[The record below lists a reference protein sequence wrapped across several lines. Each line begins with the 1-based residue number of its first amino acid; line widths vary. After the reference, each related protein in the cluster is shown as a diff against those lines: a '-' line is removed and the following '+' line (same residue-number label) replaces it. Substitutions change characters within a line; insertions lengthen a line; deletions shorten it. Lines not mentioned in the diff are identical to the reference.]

1 MNYVAL
7 KMLFGDRAKYL
18 MLLCGLTFAVMLI
31 VQQGSIFWGL
41 MIWSQSS
48 VSNLNVPIWV
58 TDPGIAQVDEVKPI
72 ADTAVD
78 RVRSV
83 PGVEWAVPLYKG
95 LLRARLSNGDYHQI
109 TLTGLESSTLI
120 GRPAEV
126 LEGRFEDVLQ
136 PDAVVLDQ
144 WAVERMG
151 GPDVIKIG
159 TVFELN
165 DKLAR
170 VVAIAKTQKSFTN
183 IPVVYT
189 TYERAIRYVPRERRT
204 LSYVL
209 AKAKDGV
216 PVAEVTKRIHEQTG
230 LGAFTA
236 EDFGWK
242 TIGWVLKNTGI
253 GINFGTT
260 ILLGFIVGM
269 AIAGQT
275 FYLFTVENL
284 RQFGALKAM
293 GASTFTLARMIL
305 LQAFTVGLTG
315 YGVGIGLA
323 TVFGFFTARSGGLP
337 FIETWRLLLLV
348 LGALLVLSTYAGRG
362 PTAAADVERC
372 VRGADAVIHCLG
384 IGGTGDGSPTTLVS
398 DSVKVV
404 LAAMKSHGVPRIVC
418 MSNIGVG
425 GSGP

>member
-41 MIWSQSS
+41 MMWSQASIT
-48 VSNLNVPIWV
+48 NLNVPIWV

-83 PGVEWAVPLYKG
+83 DGVEWAVPLYKG
-95 LLRARLSNGDYHQI
+95 LLRARLANGEYHQI
-109 TLTGLESSTLI
+109 TLTGLESATLI

-126 LEGRFEDVLQ
+126 LEGRFEDILQ

-151 GPDVIKIG
+151 GPTVIKVG
-159 TVFELN
+159 TIFELN

-189 TYERAIRYVPRERRT
+189 TYERAIRYIPHERRT

-209 AKAKDGV
+209 AKAKDGI
-216 PVAEVTKRIHEQTG
+216 PVEDVIQRIQTQTG

-236 EDFGWK
+236 EEFGWK
-242 TIGWVLKNTGI
+242 TILWVLKNTGI

-293 GASTFTLARMIL
+293 GASTLTLARMIL

-323 TVFGFFTARSGGLP
+323 TVFGYLTASGGSLP
-337 FIETWRLLLLV
+337 FVETWQLLLLV
-348 LGALLVLSTYAGRG
+348 LVALLTICIVSATVSIVKLARLE
-362 PTAAADVERC
+362 P
-372 VRGADAVIHCLG
+372 G
-384 IGGTGDGSPTTLVS
+384 IVF
-398 DSVKVV
+398 
-404 LAAMKSHGVPRIVC
+404 R
-418 MSNIGVG
+418 
-425 GSGP
+425 

>member
-1 MNYVAL
+1 MNYIAL

-48 VSNLNVPIWV
+48 ISNINVPIWV

-72 ADTAVD
+72 AGTAVD

-83 PGVEWAVPLYKG
+83 PGVEWAVPLFKG
-95 LLRARLSNGDYHQI
+95 LLRARLSNGEYHQI
-109 TLTGLESSTLI
+109 TLAGLESSTLI

-126 LEGRFEDVLQ
+126 LEGRFEDILQ
-136 PDAVVLDQ
+136 PDAVAVDQ

-151 GPDVIKIG
+151 GPDIIKVG
-159 TVFELN
+159 TIFELN

-189 TYERAIRYVPRERRT
+189 TYERAIHYVPAERRT

-209 AKAKDGV
+209 AKGKDGI
-216 PVAEVTKRIHEQTG
+216 PIQEVTRRIHEQTG

-236 EDFGWK
+236 EEFGWK

-269 AIAGQT
+269 AISGQT

-293 GASTFTLARMIL
+293 GASTFTLAKMIL

-315 YGVGIGLA
+315 YGVGVGLA
-323 TVFGFFTARSGGLP
+323 TAFGYVTARGGSLP
-337 FIETWRLLLLV
+337 FIETWQLLLLV
-348 LGALLVLSTYAGRG
+348 LVGLLTICTFSALIS
-362 PTAAADVERC
+362 
-372 VRGADAVIHCLG
+372 I
-384 IGGTGDGSPTTLVS
+384 
-398 DSVKVV
+398 VK
-404 LAAMKSHGVPRIVC
+404 LAKLEPAIVFR
-418 MSNIGVG
+418 
-425 GSGP
+425 

>member
-18 MLLCGLTFAVMLI
+18 MLLCGLTFSVMLI

-41 MIWSQSS
+41 MMWSQASI
-48 VSNLNVPIWV
+48 SNVNVPIWV

-72 ADTAVD
+72 ASTAVD

-83 PGVEWAVPLYKG
+83 DGVEWAVPLYKG
-95 LLRARLSNGDYHQI
+95 LLRARLTSGEYHQI

-126 LEGRFEDVLQ
+126 LEGRFEDILQ

-151 GPDVIKIG
+151 GPTVVTVG
-159 TVFELN
+159 TIFELN

-189 TYERAIRYVPRERRT
+189 TYERAVRYVPRERRT

-216 PVAEVTKRIHEQTG
+216 PAEDVIQRIRAQTG
-230 LGAFTA
+230 LGAFT
-236 EDFGWK
+236 EDDFGVK
-242 TIGWVLKNTGI
+242 TITWVLKNTGI

-293 GASTFTLARMIL
+293 GASGFTLARMIL

-315 YGVGIGLA
+315 YGLGIGLA
-323 TVFGFFTARSGGLP
+323 TVFGFLTARSGGLP
-337 FIETWRLLLLV
+337 FVETWQLLLLV
-348 LGALLVLSTYAGRG
+348 LVALLTICTISALIS
-362 PTAAADVERC
+362 
-372 VRGADAVIHCLG
+372 I
-384 IGGTGDGSPTTLVS
+384 
-398 DSVKVV
+398 VK
-404 LAAMKSHGVPRIVC
+404 LARLEPAIVFR
-418 MSNIGVG
+418 
-425 GSGP
+425 

>member
-7 KMLFGDRAKYL
+7 KMLYGDRAKYL

-48 VSNLNVPIWV
+48 VTNLNVPIWV

-151 GPDVIKIG
+151 GPSVIKIG

-189 TYERAIRYVPRERRT
+189 TYERAIRYIPRERRT

-323 TVFGFFTARSGGLP
+323 TVFGYFSARSGGLP
-337 FIETWRLLLLV
+337 FIETWQLLLLV
-348 LGALLVLSTYAGRG
+348 LVALLAICTFSALIS
-362 PTAAADVERC
+362 
-372 VRGADAVIHCLG
+372 I
-384 IGGTGDGSPTTLVS
+384 I
-398 DSVKVV
+398 K
-404 LAAMKSHGVPRIVC
+404 LARLEPAIVFR
-418 MSNIGVG
+418 
-425 GSGP
+425 

>member
-48 VSNLNVPIWV
+48 ISNVNVPIWV
-58 TDPGIAQVDEVKPI
+58 TDPGIGQVDEVKPI
-72 ADTAVD
+72 ADTTVD

-83 PGVEWAVPLYKG
+83 SGVEWAVPLYKG
-95 LLRARLSNGDYHQI
+95 LLRARLASGNYHQI

-126 LEGRFEDVLQ
+126 LEGQFEDIRQ

-151 GPDVIKIG
+151 GPSVVGIG
-159 TVFELN
+159 TIFELN
-165 DKLAR
+165 DKVAR

-189 TYERAIRYVPRERRT
+189 TYERAMRYVPRERRT
-204 LSYVL
+204 LAYVL
-209 AKAKDGV
+209 AKPREGV
-216 PVAEVTKRIHEQTG
+216 PVNEVTDRIERETG
-230 LGAFTA
+230 LGAYTG
-236 EDFGWK
+236 EQFGMK
-242 TIGWVLKNTGI
+242 TIRWVLKNTGI
-253 GINFGTT
+253 GVNFGTT

-293 GASTFTLARMIL
+293 GTSTFTLARMIL

-315 YGVGIGLA
+315 YGVGVGLA
-323 TVFGFFTARSGGLP
+323 TLFGVLAASGGGLP
-337 FIETWRLLLLV
+337 FVETWQLLV
-348 LGALLVLSTYAGRG
+348 LVLVALLAIC
-362 PTAAADVERC
+362 TASALISIIKLARLEP
-372 VRGADAVIHCLG
+372 G
-384 IGGTGDGSPTTLVS
+384 IVF
-398 DSVKVV
+398 
-404 LAAMKSHGVPRIVC
+404 R
-418 MSNIGVG
+418 
-425 GSGP
+425 

>member
-18 MLLCGLTFAVMLI
+18 MLLCGLTFSVMLI

-48 VSNLNVPIWV
+48 ISNLNVPIWV

-72 ADTAVD
+72 AGTAVD

-83 PGVEWAVPLYKG
+83 SGVEWAVPLFKG
-95 LLRARLSNGDYHQI
+95 LLRARLSNGEYHQI
-109 TLTGLESSTLI
+109 VLAGLESSSLI

-126 LEGRFEDVLQ
+126 LEGRFEDILQ
-136 PDAVVLDQ
+136 PDAVALDQ

-151 GPDVIKIG
+151 GPDIIKVG
-159 TVFELN
+159 TIFELN

-189 TYERAIRYVPRERRT
+189 TYERAIHYVPAERRT

-209 AKAKDGV
+209 AKSKDGI
-216 PVAEVTKRIHEQTG
+216 PIQEVTRRIREQTG

-236 EDFGWK
+236 EEFGWK

-269 AIAGQT
+269 AISGQT

-293 GASTFTLARMIL
+293 GASTFTLAKMIL

-315 YGVGIGLA
+315 YGVGVGLA
-323 TVFGFFTARSGGLP
+323 TAFGYVTARGGSLP
-337 FIETWRLLLLV
+337 FIETWQLLLLV
-348 LGALLVLSTYAGRG
+348 LVGLLTICTFSALIS
-362 PTAAADVERC
+362 
-372 VRGADAVIHCLG
+372 I
-384 IGGTGDGSPTTLVS
+384 
-398 DSVKVV
+398 VK
-404 LAAMKSHGVPRIVC
+404 LAKLEPAIVFR
-418 MSNIGVG
+418 
-425 GSGP
+425 

>member
-48 VSNLNVPIWV
+48 ISNLNVPIWV

-95 LLRARLSNGDYHQI
+95 LLRARLANGEYHQI

-126 LEGRFEDVLQ
+126 LEGRFEDILQ

-151 GPDVIKIG
+151 GPGVIWVG

-183 IPVVYT
+183 IPVIYT

-209 AKAKDGV
+209 AKPKAGLPID
-216 PVAEVTKRIHEQTG
+216 EVTARIREQTG

-236 EDFGWK
+236 EEFSWK

-293 GASTFTLARMIL
+293 GASTFTLAQMIL

-315 YGVGIGLA
+315 YGIGLGLA
-323 TVFGFFTARSGGLP
+323 TAFGYMTASGGGLP
-337 FIETWRLLLLV
+337 FVETWQLLV
-348 LGALLVLSTYAGRG
+348 L
-362 PTAAADVERC
+362 
-372 VRGADAVIHCLG
+372 
-384 IGGTGDGSPTTLVS
+384 
-398 DSVKVV
+398 V
-404 LAAMKSHGVPRIVC
+404 LAALLTICAFSALISIIKLARLEPAIVFR
-418 MSNIGVG
+418 GA
-425 GSGP
+425 

>member
-41 MIWSQSS
+41 MMWSQASIT
-48 VSNLNVPIWV
+48 NLNVPIWV
-58 TDPGIAQVDEVKPI
+58 TDPGIAQVDEVKPL

-83 PGVEWAVPLYKG
+83 DGVEWAVPLYKG
-95 LLRARLSNGDYHQI
+95 LLRARLATGEYHQI
-109 TLTGLESSTLI
+109 TLTGLESATLI

-126 LEGRFEDVLQ
+126 LEGRFEDILQ

-151 GPDVIKIG
+151 GPTVVRVG
-159 TVFELN
+159 TIFELN

-189 TYERAIRYVPRERRT
+189 TYERAMRYVPHERRI

-209 AKAKDGV
+209 AKHKDGV
-216 PVAEVTKRIHEQTG
+216 PVEDVVQRIRTQTG
-230 LGAFTA
+230 LGAFTQ
-236 EDFGWK
+236 EDFGFK
-242 TIGWVLKNTGI
+242 TYMWVLVNTGI

-275 FYLFTVENL
+275 FYLFTIENL

-293 GASTFTLARMIL
+293 GASSFTLSRMIL

-315 YGVGIGLA
+315 YGIGIGFA
-323 TVFGFFTARSGGLP
+323 TVFGFLTARGGNLP
-337 FIETWRLLLLV
+337 FAETWQLLLLV
-348 LGALLVLSTYAGRG
+348 LAALLAI
-362 PTAAADVERC
+362 C
-372 VRGADAVIHCLG
+372 
-384 IGGTGDGSPTTLVS
+384 LVS
-398 DSVKVV
+398 ASVSIIK
-404 LAAMKSHGVPRIVC
+404 LARLEPAIVFR
-418 MSNIGVG
+418 
-425 GSGP
+425 

>member
-48 VSNLNVPIWV
+48 ISNLNVPIWV
-58 TDPGIAQVDEVKPI
+58 TDPGISQVDEVKPI

-95 LLRARLSNGDYHQI
+95 LLRARLSNGEYHQI

-120 GRPAEV
+120 GRPAEI
-126 LEGRFEDVLQ
+126 LEGRFEDILQ
-136 PDAVVLDQ
+136 PDAVALDQ
-144 WAVERMG
+144 WAVKRMG
-151 GPDVIKIG
+151 GPTVIKIG
-159 TVFELN
+159 TIFELN

-216 PVAEVTKRIHEQTG
+216 PVEEVTRRIHEQTG

-236 EDFGWK
+236 EEFGWK
-242 TIGWVLKNTGI
+242 TIWWVLKNTGI
-253 GINFGTT
+253 GTNFGTT

-293 GASTFTLARMIL
+293 GASTFALSRMIL

-323 TVFGFFTARSGGLP
+323 TVFGFLTARSGGFP
-337 FIETWRLLLLV
+337 FIETWQLLLLV
-348 LGALLVLSTYAGRG
+348 LVALLAICTFSALISIVKLARLE
-362 PTAAADVERC
+362 P
-372 VRGADAVIHCLG
+372 G
-384 IGGTGDGSPTTLVS
+384 IVF
-398 DSVKVV
+398 
-404 LAAMKSHGVPRIVC
+404 R
-418 MSNIGVG
+418 
-425 GSGP
+425 

>member
-41 MIWSQSS
+41 MMWSQASIT
-48 VSNLNVPIWV
+48 NLNVPIWV
-58 TDPGIAQVDEVKPI
+58 TDPGIAQVDEVKPL

-83 PGVEWAVPLYKG
+83 DGVEWAVPLYKG
-95 LLRARLSNGDYHQI
+95 LLRARLATGEYHQI
-109 TLTGLESSTLI
+109 TLTGLESATLI

-126 LEGRFEDVLQ
+126 LEGRFEDILQ

-151 GPDVIKIG
+151 GPTVVRVG
-159 TVFELN
+159 TIFELN

-189 TYERAIRYVPRERRT
+189 TYERAMRYVPHERRI

-209 AKAKDGV
+209 AKHKDGV
-216 PVAEVTKRIHEQTG
+216 PVEDVVQRIRTQTG
-230 LGAFTA
+230 LGAFTQ
-236 EDFGWK
+236 EDFGFK
-242 TIGWVLKNTGI
+242 TYMWVLVNTGI

-275 FYLFTVENL
+275 FYLFTIENL

-293 GASTFTLARMIL
+293 GASSFTLSRMIL

-315 YGVGIGLA
+315 YGIGIGFA
-323 TVFGFFTARSGGLP
+323 TVFGFLTARGGNLP
-337 FIETWRLLLLV
+337 FAETWQLLLLV
-348 LGALLVLSTYAGRG
+348 LVALLAI
-362 PTAAADVERC
+362 C
-372 VRGADAVIHCLG
+372 
-384 IGGTGDGSPTTLVS
+384 LVS
-398 DSVKVV
+398 ASVSIIK
-404 LAAMKSHGVPRIVC
+404 LARLEPAIVFR
-418 MSNIGVG
+418 
-425 GSGP
+425 

>member
-41 MIWSQSS
+41 MMWSQSS
-48 VSNLNVPIWV
+48 VSNINVPIWV
-58 TDPGIAQVDEVKPI
+58 TDPGIGQVDEVKPI

-83 PGVEWAVPLYKG
+83 SGVEWAVPLYKG
-95 LLRARLSNGDYHQI
+95 VLRARLSNGDYHQI
-109 TLTGLESSTLI
+109 TLTGLDASTLI
-120 GRPAEV
+120 GRPTEV
-126 LEGRFEDVLQ
+126 LEGRFEDILQ

-151 GPDVIKIG
+151 GPTVITIG

-170 VVAIAKTQKSFTN
+170 VVAIAKTQKNFTN

-189 TYERAIRYVPRERRT
+189 TYDRAIRYVPRERRT

-216 PVAEVTKRIHEQTG
+216 PAAEVTARIQEQTG

-236 EDFGWK
+236 QDFGWK
-242 TIGWVLKNTGI
+242 TISWVLKNTGI

-284 RQFGALKAM
+284 KQFGALKAM
-293 GASTFTLARMIL
+293 GASTLTLARMIL

-315 YGVGIGLA
+315 YGIGIGLA
-323 TVFGFFTARSGGLP
+323 TGFGFLSARGGGLP
-337 FIETWRLLLLV
+337 FVETWQLLLV
-348 LGALLVLSTYAGRG
+348 VLIALL
-362 PTAAADVERC
+362 
-372 VRGADAVIHCLG
+372 G
-384 IGGTGDGSPTTLVS
+384 ICACSALIS
-398 DSVKVV
+398 IVK
-404 LAAMKSHGVPRIVC
+404 LARLEPAIVFR
-418 MSNIGVG
+418 
-425 GSGP
+425 

>member
-1 MNYVAL
+1 MSYVAL
-7 KMLFGDRAKYL
+7 KMLFGDRAKYF

-41 MIWSQSS
+41 MMWSQSS
-48 VSNLNVPIWV
+48 VSNINVPIWV
-58 TDPGIAQVDEVKPI
+58 TDPGIGQVDEVKPI

-83 PGVEWAVPLYKG
+83 SGVEWAVPLYKG
-95 LLRARLSNGDYHQI
+95 VLRARLSNGDYHQI
-109 TLTGLESSTLI
+109 TLTGVDASTLI

-126 LEGRFEDVLQ
+126 LESRFEDILQ

-151 GPDVIKIG
+151 GPTVITIG

-170 VVAIAKTQKSFTN
+170 VVVIAKTQKNFTN

-189 TYERAIRYVPRERRT
+189 TYDRAIRYVPRERRT

-216 PVAEVTKRIHEQTG
+216 TEAEVTARIQEQTG

-236 EDFGWK
+236 QDFGWK
-242 TIGWVLKNTGI
+242 TINWVFRNTGI

-260 ILLGFIVGM
+260 ILLGFLVGM

-284 RQFGALKAM
+284 KQFGALKAM

-315 YGVGIGLA
+315 YGIGIGLA
-323 TVFGFFTARSGGLP
+323 TGFGFLSAKGGGLP
-337 FIETWRLLLLV
+337 FVETWQLLLV
-348 LGALLVLSTYAGRG
+348 VLIALLGICASS
-362 PTAAADVERC
+362 
-372 VRGADAVIHCLG
+372 AVIS
-384 IGGTGDGSPTTLVS
+384 I
-398 DSVKVV
+398 VK
-404 LAAMKSHGVPRIVC
+404 LARLEPAIVFR
-418 MSNIGVG
+418 
-425 GSGP
+425 

>member
-18 MLLCGLTFAVMLI
+18 MLLCGLSFAVMLI

-41 MIWSQSS
+41 MMWSQASITN
-48 VSNLNVPIWV
+48 VNVPIWV

-78 RVRSV
+78 RVRSID
-83 PGVEWAVPLYKG
+83 GVEWAVPLYKG
-95 LLRARLSNGDYHQI
+95 LLRARLPNGEYHQV
-109 TLTGLESSTLI
+109 TLTGLESATLI

-126 LEGRFEDVLQ
+126 LEGRFEDIRQ

-151 GPDVIKIG
+151 GPTVVTVG
-159 TVFELN
+159 TIFELN

-170 VVAIAKTQKSFTN
+170 IVAIAKTQKSFTN

-189 TYERAIRYVPRERRT
+189 TYERAIHYVPRERRT

-209 AKAKDGV
+209 AKAKDDI
-216 PVAEVTKRIHEQTG
+216 PVEDVIERIQSQTG

-236 EDFGWK
+236 EGFGMK
-242 TIGWVLKNTGI
+242 TIVWVLKNTGI

-293 GASTFTLARMIL
+293 GTSTLTLARMII

-315 YGVGIGLA
+315 YGVGVGLA
-323 TVFGFFTARSGGLP
+323 TLFGFLAAHGGNLP
-337 FIETWRLLLLV
+337 FAETWQLLLLV
-348 LGALLVLSTYAGRG
+348 LVALLAICIVSASVSIIKL
-362 PTAAADVERC
+362 
-372 VRGADAVIHCLG
+372 VRLEPG
-384 IGGTGDGSPTTLVS
+384 IVF
-398 DSVKVV
+398 
-404 LAAMKSHGVPRIVC
+404 R
-418 MSNIGVG
+418 
-425 GSGP
+425 

>member
-7 KMLFGDRAKYL
+7 RMLFGDRAKYL

-151 GPDVIKIG
+151 GPNVIKIG

-216 PVAEVTKRIHEQTG
+216 SPAEVTARIHEQTG

-337 FIETWRLLLLV
+337 FIETWQLLLLV
-348 LGALLVLSTYAGRG
+348 LVALLAICTFSALIS
-362 PTAAADVERC
+362 
-372 VRGADAVIHCLG
+372 I
-384 IGGTGDGSPTTLVS
+384 I
-398 DSVKVV
+398 K
-404 LAAMKSHGVPRIVC
+404 LARLEPAIVFR
-418 MSNIGVG
+418 
-425 GSGP
+425 

>member
-151 GPDVIKIG
+151 GPSIIKIG

-216 PVAEVTKRIHEQTG
+216 PVTEVTRRIHEQTG

-236 EDFGWK
+236 GDFGWK

-337 FIETWRLLLLV
+337 FIETWQLLLLV
-348 LGALLVLSTYAGRG
+348 LVALLAICTFSALIS
-362 PTAAADVERC
+362 
-372 VRGADAVIHCLG
+372 I
-384 IGGTGDGSPTTLVS
+384 
-398 DSVKVV
+398 VK
-404 LAAMKSHGVPRIVC
+404 LARLEPAIVFR
-418 MSNIGVG
+418 
-425 GSGP
+425 

>member
-18 MLLCGLTFAVMLI
+18 MLLCGLTFSVMLI

-41 MIWSQSS
+41 MMWSQASI
-48 VSNLNVPIWV
+48 SNVNVPIWV

-72 ADTAVD
+72 ASTAVD
-78 RVRSV
+78 RVRSID
-83 PGVEWAVPLYKG
+83 GVEWAVPLYKG
-95 LLRARLSNGDYHQI
+95 LLRARLANGDYHQI

-126 LEGRFEDVLQ
+126 LEGRFEDILQ

-151 GPDVIKIG
+151 GPSVVTVG
-159 TVFELN
+159 TIFELN

-189 TYERAIRYVPRERRT
+189 TYERALRYVPRERRA

-209 AKAKDGV
+209 AKAQDGV
-216 PVAEVTKRIHEQTG
+216 PVEDVIQRIRVQTG
-230 LGAFTA
+230 LGAFTE
-236 EDFGWK
+236 EDFGLK
-242 TIGWVLKNTGI
+242 TIMWVLKNTGI

-293 GASTFTLARMIL
+293 GASGLTLARMIL

-315 YGVGIGLA
+315 YGLGIGLA
-323 TVFGFFTARSGGLP
+323 TVFGFLTARGGSLP
-337 FIETWRLLLLV
+337 FVETWQLLLLV
-348 LGALLVLSTYAGRG
+348 LVALLTICTLSALISI
-362 PTAAADVERC
+362 VKL
-372 VRGADAVIHCLG
+372 VRLEPA
-384 IGGTGDGSPTTLVS
+384 
-398 DSVKVV
+398 
-404 LAAMKSHGVPRIVC
+404 IVFR
-418 MSNIGVG
+418 
-425 GSGP
+425 

>member
-18 MLLCGLTFAVMLI
+18 MLLCGLSFAVMLI

-41 MIWSQSS
+41 MMWSQASITN
-48 VSNLNVPIWV
+48 VNVPIWV

-78 RVRSV
+78 RVRSID
-83 PGVEWAVPLYKG
+83 GIEWAVPLYKG
-95 LLRARLSNGDYHQI
+95 LLRARLANGEYHQV
-109 TLTGLESSTLI
+109 TLTGLESATLI

-126 LEGRFEDVLQ
+126 LEGRFEDILQ

-151 GPDVIKIG
+151 GPTVVTVG

-170 VVAIAKTQKSFTN
+170 IVAIAKTQKSFTN

-189 TYERAIRYVPRERRT
+189 TYERAIHYVPRERRT

-209 AKAKDGV
+209 AKAKDEI
-216 PVAEVTKRIHEQTG
+216 PVEEVIQRIRSQTG

-236 EDFGWK
+236 EDFGMK
-242 TIGWVLKNTGI
+242 TIVWVLKNTGI

-293 GASTFTLARMIL
+293 GTSTFTLARMIT

-315 YGVGIGLA
+315 YGVGVGLA
-323 TVFGFFTARSGGLP
+323 TLFGFLAAHGGNLP
-337 FIETWRLLLLV
+337 FAETWQLLLLV
-348 LGALLVLSTYAGRG
+348 LVALLAICIVSASVSIIKL
-362 PTAAADVERC
+362 
-372 VRGADAVIHCLG
+372 VRLEPG
-384 IGGTGDGSPTTLVS
+384 IVF
-398 DSVKVV
+398 
-404 LAAMKSHGVPRIVC
+404 R
-418 MSNIGVG
+418 
-425 GSGP
+425 

>member
-18 MLLCGLTFAVMLI
+18 MLLCGLTFSVMLI
-31 VQQGSIFWGL
+31 IQQGSIFWGL
-41 MIWSQSS
+41 MIWSQANI
-48 VSNLNVPIWV
+48 SNLRVPIWV

-95 LLRARLSNGDYHQI
+95 LLRARLSNGEYHQI

-126 LEGRFEDVLQ
+126 LEGRFEDILQ
-136 PDAVVLDQ
+136 PDAVALDQ

-151 GPDVIKIG
+151 GPAIIKIG
-159 TVFELN
+159 TIFELN

-183 IPVVYT
+183 VPVVYT

-216 PVAEVTKRIHEQTG
+216 PVDEVIQRIQTQTG

-253 GINFGTT
+253 GVNFGTT
-260 ILLGFIVGM
+260 IFLGFVVGM

-293 GASTFTLARMIL
+293 GASTAALARMIL

-315 YGVGIGLA
+315 YGVGAGLA
-323 TVFGFFTARSGGLP
+323 TLFGVLTARGGTLP
-337 FIETWRLLLLV
+337 FVETWQLLVLV
-348 LGALLVLSTYAGRG
+348 LGALLGICMLSAL
-362 PTAAADVERC
+362 
-372 VRGADAVIHCLG
+372 IS
-384 IGGTGDGSPTTLVS
+384 I
-398 DSVKVV
+398 VK
-404 LAAMKSHGVPRIVC
+404 LARLEPAIVFR
-418 MSNIGVG
+418 
-425 GSGP
+425 

>member
-41 MIWSQSS
+41 MIWSQSG
-48 VSNLNVPIWV
+48 VSNVNVPIWV

-95 LLRARLSNGDYHQI
+95 LLRARLASGEYHQI
-109 TLTGLESSTLI
+109 TLTGLDASTLI

-126 LEGRFEDVLQ
+126 LEGWIEDLRQ
-136 PDAVVLDQ
+136 PDAVVVDQ

-151 GPDVIKIG
+151 GPEIIKIG
-159 TVFELN
+159 TIFELN

-189 TYERAIRYVPRERRT
+189 TYERALRYVPRERRT
-204 LSYVL
+204 LSFVL
-209 AKAKDGV
+209 AKAKDGISSE
-216 PVAEVTKRIHEQTG
+216 EVTRRIQEETG

-236 EDFGWK
+236 EQFGWK
-242 TIGWVLKNTGI
+242 TVRWVLKNTGI

-293 GASTFTLARMIL
+293 GTSTATLTRMIL

-315 YGVGIGLA
+315 YGLGVGLA
-323 TVFGFFTARSGGLP
+323 SLFGFMAAQGGGLP
-337 FIETWRLLLLV
+337 FAETWQLLALV
-348 LGALLVLSTYAGRG
+348 LMALL
-362 PTAAADVERC
+362 
-372 VRGADAVIHCLG
+372 G
-384 IGGTGDGSPTTLVS
+384 ICTFSALIS
-398 DSVKVV
+398 IIK
-404 LAAMKSHGVPRIVC
+404 LARLEPAIVFR
-418 MSNIGVG
+418 
-425 GSGP
+425 

>member
-1 MNYVAL
+1 MSYVAL

-41 MIWSQSS
+41 MMWSQASIT
-48 VSNLNVPIWV
+48 NLNIPIWI
-58 TDPGIAQVDEVKPI
+58 TDPGIAQVDEVKPL

-83 PGVEWAVPLYKG
+83 DGVEWAVPLYKG
-95 LLRARLSNGDYHQI
+95 LLRARLANGEYHQI
-109 TLTGLESSTLI
+109 TLTGLESATLI

-126 LEGRFEDVLQ
+126 LEGRFEDILQ
-136 PDAVVLDQ
+136 PEAVVLDQ

-151 GPDVIKIG
+151 GPTVVRVG
-159 TVFELN
+159 TIFELN
-165 DKLAR
+165 DKQAR

-189 TYERAIRYVPRERRT
+189 TYERAMRYVPRERRI

-209 AKAKDGV
+209 AKHKDGV
-216 PVAEVTKRIHEQTG
+216 PVEEVIHRIRAETG
-230 LGAFTA
+230 LGAFTQ
-236 EDFGWK
+236 EDFGFK
-242 TIGWVLKNTGI
+242 TYMWVLINTGI

-275 FYLFTVENL
+275 FYLFTIENL

-293 GASTFTLARMIL
+293 GASGFTLARMIL

-315 YGVGIGLA
+315 YGIGIGLA
-323 TVFGFFTARSGGLP
+323 TVFGFLAAQGGTLP
-337 FIETWRLLLLV
+337 FAETWQLLLLV
-348 LGALLVLSTYAGRG
+348 LVALLAI
-362 PTAAADVERC
+362 C
-372 VRGADAVIHCLG
+372 
-384 IGGTGDGSPTTLVS
+384 LVS
-398 DSVKVV
+398 ASVSIIK
-404 LAAMKSHGVPRIVC
+404 LIRLEPGIVFR
-418 MSNIGVG
+418 
-425 GSGP
+425 

>member
-151 GPDVIKIG
+151 GPNVIKIG

-337 FIETWRLLLLV
+337 FIETWQLLLLV
-348 LGALLVLSTYAGRG
+348 LVALLAICTFSALIS
-362 PTAAADVERC
+362 
-372 VRGADAVIHCLG
+372 I
-384 IGGTGDGSPTTLVS
+384 I
-398 DSVKVV
+398 K
-404 LAAMKSHGVPRIVC
+404 LARLEPAIVFR
-418 MSNIGVG
+418 
-425 GSGP
+425 

>member
-1 MNYVAL
+1 VNYVAL

-151 GPDVIKIG
+151 GPNVIKIG

-216 PVAEVTKRIHEQTG
+216 PVAEVTRRIHEQTG

-337 FIETWRLLLLV
+337 FIETWQLLLLV
-348 LGALLVLSTYAGRG
+348 LVALLAICTFSALIS
-362 PTAAADVERC
+362 
-372 VRGADAVIHCLG
+372 I
-384 IGGTGDGSPTTLVS
+384 I
-398 DSVKVV
+398 K
-404 LAAMKSHGVPRIVC
+404 LARLEPAIVFR
-418 MSNIGVG
+418 
-425 GSGP
+425 

>member
-41 MIWSQSS
+41 MIWSQSG
-48 VSNLNVPIWV
+48 VTNLNVPIWV

-95 LLRARLSNGDYHQI
+95 LLRARLSNGEYHQI
-109 TLTGLESSTLI
+109 SLVGLESSTLI
-120 GRPAEV
+120 GRPARV
-126 LEGRFEDVLQ
+126 LEGRIEDLRQ
-136 PDAVVLDQ
+136 PDAVVDQ
-144 WAVERMG
+144 WTVERMG
-151 GPDVIKIG
+151 GPDVIKVG
-159 TVFELN
+159 TIFELN

-170 VVAIAKTQKSFTN
+170 VVAIADTQKSFTN

-189 TYERAIRYVPRERRT
+189 TYERALRYVPRERRP

-209 AKAKDGV
+209 AKTKDGL
-216 PVAEVTKRIHEQTG
+216 PPEEVTQRIQEQTG
-230 LGAFTA
+230 LGAFT
-236 EDFGWK
+236 DDQFGWK
-242 TIGWVLKNTGI
+242 TINWELKNTGI

-293 GASTFTLARMIL
+293 GTSTFTLARMIL
-305 LQAFTVGLTG
+305 LQAYTVGVTG
-315 YGVGIGLA
+315 YGLGVGLA
-323 TVFGFFTARSGGLP
+323 SLFGYFTARSGGLP
-337 FIETWRLLLLV
+337 FIETWQLLV
-348 LGALLVLSTYAGRG
+348 LVLVALLTICTFSALIS
-362 PTAAADVERC
+362 
-372 VRGADAVIHCLG
+372 I
-384 IGGTGDGSPTTLVS
+384 I
-398 DSVKVV
+398 K
-404 LAAMKSHGVPRIVC
+404 LARLEPAIVFR
-418 MSNIGVG
+418 
-425 GSGP
+425 

>member
-7 KMLFGDRAKYL
+7 KMLYGDRAKYL

-48 VSNLNVPIWV
+48 VTNLNVPIWV

-151 GPDVIKIG
+151 GPTVIKIG

-189 TYERAIRYVPRERRT
+189 TYERAIRYIPRERRT

-323 TVFGFFTARSGGLP
+323 TVFGYFSARSGGLP
-337 FIETWRLLLLV
+337 FIETWQLLLLV
-348 LGALLVLSTYAGRG
+348 LVALLAICTFSAF
-362 PTAAADVERC
+362 
-372 VRGADAVIHCLG
+372 IS
-384 IGGTGDGSPTTLVS
+384 II
-398 DSVKVV
+398 K
-404 LAAMKSHGVPRIVC
+404 LARLEPAIVFR
-418 MSNIGVG
+418 
-425 GSGP
+425 

>member
-151 GPDVIKIG
+151 GPSVIKIG

-216 PVAEVTKRIHEQTG
+216 PVSEVTTRIHEQTG
-230 LGAFTA
+230 LGAYTA

-323 TVFGFFTARSGGLP
+323 TVFGFLTARSGGLP
-337 FIETWRLLLLV
+337 FIETWQLLLLV
-348 LGALLVLSTYAGRG
+348 LVALLAICTFSALIS
-362 PTAAADVERC
+362 
-372 VRGADAVIHCLG
+372 I
-384 IGGTGDGSPTTLVS
+384 I
-398 DSVKVV
+398 K
-404 LAAMKSHGVPRIVC
+404 LARLEPAIVFR
-418 MSNIGVG
+418 
-425 GSGP
+425 

>member
-1 MNYVAL
+1 VNYVAL
-7 KMLFGDRAKYL
+7 KMLYGDRAKYL

-48 VSNLNVPIWV
+48 VTNLNVPIWV

-151 GPDVIKIG
+151 GPSVIKIG

-189 TYERAIRYVPRERRT
+189 TYERAIRYIPRERRP

-323 TVFGFFTARSGGLP
+323 TVFGFFSARSGGLP
-337 FIETWRLLLLV
+337 FIETWQLLLLV
-348 LGALLVLSTYAGRG
+348 LVALLAICTFSALIS
-362 PTAAADVERC
+362 
-372 VRGADAVIHCLG
+372 I
-384 IGGTGDGSPTTLVS
+384 I
-398 DSVKVV
+398 K
-404 LAAMKSHGVPRIVC
+404 LARLEPAIVFR
-418 MSNIGVG
+418 
-425 GSGP
+425 

>member
-41 MIWSQSS
+41 MMWSQASIT
-48 VSNLNVPIWV
+48 NLNVPIWV
-58 TDPGIAQVDEVKPI
+58 TDPGIAQVDEVKPL

-83 PGVEWAVPLYKG
+83 DGVEWAVPLYKG
-95 LLRARLSNGDYHQI
+95 LLRARLANGEYHQI
-109 TLTGLESSTLI
+109 MLTGLESATLI

-126 LEGRFEDVLQ
+126 LEGRFEDILQ

-151 GPDVIKIG
+151 GPTVVRVG
-159 TVFELN
+159 TIFELN

-183 IPVVYT
+183 VPVVYT
-189 TYERAIRYVPRERRT
+189 TYERAMRYVPRERRI

-209 AKAKDGV
+209 AKNKDGV
-216 PVAEVTKRIHEQTG
+216 PVEDVIQRIRTQTG
-230 LGAFTA
+230 LGAFTQ
-236 EDFGWK
+236 EDFGFK
-242 TIGWVLKNTGI
+242 TYMWVLVNTGI

-275 FYLFTVENL
+275 FYLFTIENL

-293 GASTFTLARMIL
+293 GASSFTLARMIL

-323 TVFGFFTARSGGLP
+323 TVFGFLTARGGNLP
-337 FIETWRLLLLV
+337 FAETWQLLLLV
-348 LGALLVLSTYAGRG
+348 LVALLAI
-362 PTAAADVERC
+362 C
-372 VRGADAVIHCLG
+372 
-384 IGGTGDGSPTTLVS
+384 LVS
-398 DSVKVV
+398 ASVSIIK
-404 LAAMKSHGVPRIVC
+404 LARLEPAIVFR
-418 MSNIGVG
+418 
-425 GSGP
+425 

>member
-18 MLLCGLTFAVMLI
+18 MLLCGLSFAVMLI

-41 MIWSQSS
+41 MMWSQASITN
-48 VSNLNVPIWV
+48 VNVPIWV

-78 RVRSV
+78 RVRSID
-83 PGVEWAVPLYKG
+83 GVEWAVPLYKG
-95 LLRARLSNGDYHQI
+95 LLRARLPNGEYHQV
-109 TLTGLESSTLI
+109 TLTGLESATLI

-126 LEGRFEDVLQ
+126 LEGRFEDIRQ

-151 GPDVIKIG
+151 GPTVVTVG
-159 TVFELN
+159 TIFELN

-170 VVAIAKTQKSFTN
+170 IVAIAKTQKSFTN

-189 TYERAIRYVPRERRT
+189 TYERAIHYVPRERRT

-209 AKAKDGV
+209 AKAKDEI
-216 PVAEVTKRIHEQTG
+216 PVEDVIRRIQSQTG

-236 EDFGWK
+236 EGFGMK
-242 TIGWVLKNTGI
+242 TIVWVLKNTGI

-293 GASTFTLARMIL
+293 GTSTLTLARMII

-315 YGVGIGLA
+315 YGVGVGLA
-323 TVFGFFTARSGGLP
+323 TLFGFLAAHGGNLP
-337 FIETWRLLLLV
+337 FAETWQLLLLV
-348 LGALLVLSTYAGRG
+348 LVALLAICIVSASVSIIKL
-362 PTAAADVERC
+362 
-372 VRGADAVIHCLG
+372 VRLEPG
-384 IGGTGDGSPTTLVS
+384 IVF
-398 DSVKVV
+398 
-404 LAAMKSHGVPRIVC
+404 R
-418 MSNIGVG
+418 
-425 GSGP
+425 

>member
-1 MNYVAL
+1 VNYVAL

-41 MIWSQSS
+41 MMWSQASIT
-48 VSNLNVPIWV
+48 NLNVPIWV
-58 TDPGIAQVDEVKPI
+58 TDPGIAQVDEVKPL

-83 PGVEWAVPLYKG
+83 DGVEWAVPLYKG
-95 LLRARLSNGDYHQI
+95 LLRARLATGEYHQI
-109 TLTGLESSTLI
+109 TLTGLESATLI

-126 LEGRFEDVLQ
+126 LEGRFEDILQ

-151 GPDVIKIG
+151 GPTVVRVG
-159 TVFELN
+159 TIFELN

-189 TYERAIRYVPRERRT
+189 TYERAMRYVPRERRI

-209 AKAKDGV
+209 AKHKDGV
-216 PVAEVTKRIHEQTG
+216 PVEDVVQRIRTQTG
-230 LGAFTA
+230 LGAFTQ
-236 EDFGWK
+236 EDFGFK
-242 TIGWVLKNTGI
+242 TYMWVLVNTGI

-275 FYLFTVENL
+275 FYLFTIENL

-293 GASTFTLARMIL
+293 GASSFTLARMIL

-315 YGVGIGLA
+315 YGIGIGLA
-323 TVFGFFTARSGGLP
+323 TVFGFLTARGGNLP
-337 FIETWRLLLLV
+337 FAETWQLLLLV
-348 LGALLVLSTYAGRG
+348 LVALLAI
-362 PTAAADVERC
+362 C
-372 VRGADAVIHCLG
+372 
-384 IGGTGDGSPTTLVS
+384 LVS
-398 DSVKVV
+398 ASVSIIK
-404 LAAMKSHGVPRIVC
+404 LARLEPAIVFR
-418 MSNIGVG
+418 
-425 GSGP
+425 

>member
-1 MNYVAL
+1 MSYIAL

-18 MLLCGLTFAVMLI
+18 MLLCGLTFSVMLI

-48 VSNLNVPIWV
+48 ISNINVPIWV

-72 ADTAVD
+72 AGTAVD
-78 RVRSV
+78 QVRSV
-83 PGVEWAVPLYKG
+83 PGIEWAVPLFKG
-95 LLRARLSNGDYHQI
+95 LLRARLSNGEYHQI
-109 TLTGLESSTLI
+109 TLAGLESSSLI

-126 LEGRFEDVLQ
+126 LEGRFEDILQ
-136 PDAVVLDQ
+136 PDAVALDQ

-151 GPDVIKIG
+151 GPDVMKVG
-159 TVFELN
+159 TIFELN

-189 TYERAIRYVPRERRT
+189 TYERAIHYMPRERRT

-209 AKAKDGV
+209 AKPKDGI
-216 PVAEVTKRIHEQTG
+216 PIEDMTKRIREQTG
-230 LGAFTA
+230 LGAFTS
-236 EDFGWK
+236 EEFGWK

-293 GASTFTLARMIL
+293 GASTFALARMIL

-323 TVFGFFTARSGGLP
+323 AVFGFLTAQNGDLP
-337 FIETWRLLLLV
+337 FIETWQLLLLV
-348 LGALLVLSTYAGRG
+348 LVALLAICTFSALISIIKLARLE
-362 PTAAADVERC
+362 P
-372 VRGADAVIHCLG
+372 G
-384 IGGTGDGSPTTLVS
+384 IVF
-398 DSVKVV
+398 
-404 LAAMKSHGVPRIVC
+404 R
-418 MSNIGVG
+418 
-425 GSGP
+425 

>member
-1 MNYVAL
+1 VNYVAL

-41 MIWSQSS
+41 MMWSQASIT
-48 VSNLNVPIWV
+48 NLNVPIWV

-83 PGVEWAVPLYKG
+83 DGVEWAVPLYKG
-95 LLRARLSNGDYHQI
+95 LLRARLANGEYHQI
-109 TLTGLESSTLI
+109 TLTGLESATLI

-126 LEGRFEDVLQ
+126 LEGRFEDILQ

-151 GPDVIKIG
+151 GPTVIKVG
-159 TVFELN
+159 TIFELN

-189 TYERAIRYVPRERRT
+189 TYERAIRYIPHERRP

-209 AKAKDGV
+209 AKAKDGIAV
-216 PVAEVTKRIHEQTG
+216 EHVIQRIQNQTG

-236 EDFGWK
+236 EEFGWK
-242 TIGWVLKNTGI
+242 TILWVLKNTGI

-293 GASTFTLARMIL
+293 GASTLTLARMIL

-323 TVFGFFTARSGGLP
+323 TVFGYLTASGGSLP
-337 FIETWRLLLLV
+337 FVETWQLLLLV
-348 LGALLVLSTYAGRG
+348 LVALLTICIVSATVSIVKLARLE
-362 PTAAADVERC
+362 P
-372 VRGADAVIHCLG
+372 G
-384 IGGTGDGSPTTLVS
+384 IVF
-398 DSVKVV
+398 
-404 LAAMKSHGVPRIVC
+404 R
-418 MSNIGVG
+418 
-425 GSGP
+425 